1 MDEDNLLSGRFVREG
16 ELIGQVSNYFRKE
29 AGTSYHL
36 HFDLQVPTRD
46 GWVFVNPYM
55 TLVTAYERLIGERGQ
70 EINEE
75 IVASVGAGKPKARKR
90 AKEASQQEE

>member
-16 ELIGQVSNYFRKE
+16 EAIGQVSNYFRKE

-55 TLVTAYERLIGERGQ
+55 TLAPPMSG
-70 EINEE
+70 
-75 IVASVGAGKPKARKR
+75 
-90 AKEASQQEE
+90 